1 MHGRSSLLESGDRPV
16 RPHRAAVPRAAG
28 GACPLA
34 RALSEHGARY
44 VALLL
49 LDDGDASTRL
59 AAVLERSYAALDR
72 ALGDD
77 LTRWRKRLGT

>member
-1 MHGRSSLLESGDRPV
+1 
-16 RPHRAAVPRAAG
+16 
-28 GACPLA
+28 
-34 RALSEHGARY
+34 